1 MSESRKISV
10 ILKGQAREEFE
21 KLNEIVG
28 EQTKRGET
36 NSEEM
41 QLLKSIKQKAEIL
54 KINPTYG
61 EKIPQ
66 NLIPKQLD
74 VSNLFKVNLTG
85 YWRMLYTIE
94 GNRIEI
100 VVFVLWVIDHPA
112 YDKMLGYKKK

>member
-1 MSESRKISV
+1 MSDSRKISV

-21 KLNEIVG
+21 KLDEIVEEQRKKG
-28 EQTKRGET
+28 EE
-36 NSEEM
+36 NSEEI

-54 KINPTYG
+54 KLNPTYG
-61 EKIPQ
+61 EKVPH

-85 YWRMLYTIE
+85 HWRMLYTLE

-100 VVFVLWVIDHPA
+100 VLFILWIIDHPT
-112 YDKMLGYKKK
+112 YDKMFGYKKK